1 MNLVGGCCG
10 TNVPHIAAAN
20 QMLRKLAP
28 AGSHRPN
35 PKGRTVHWVPS
46 VASLYSQ
53 VTLRQENAFFAIG
66 ERCNANGSKKWREL
80 QEKNDWDGC
89 VEMAREQVKEGS
101 HTLDVCTAFV
111 GRDEVAEMQAVV
123 QRFSGSVTAPLV
135 IDSTEYIVLEKA
147 LALYGGKAIINS
159 INFEDGEEPAR
170 KRLALAKKFGAAV
183 IALTIDEEGMAK
195 TPERKLA
202 VAKRLYDMAVNEYG
216 LKPHDLLFDPDP
228 AVHLPAGVAWTTWE
242 AATSTLQFSQALV
255 DEFSD
260 PSFAL
265 AFARI
270 ENHYFVNGGWF
281 TEGQLIAGADRI
293 RHIPGVIVQGAYDLP
308 CPVVTADDLHRAW
321 PEADYRVVLAGHSA
335 SEPAIAAEL
344 VAATDRFAG

>member
-1 MNLVGGCCG
+1 MSSDLEPG
-10 TNVPHIAAAN
+10 P
-20 QMLRKLAP
+20 AP
-28 AGSHRPN
+28 ALYPPIEPYATGRLAVGDGHELYWEECGNPAGKPAVFVHGGPGGGITPN
-35 PKGRTVHWVPS
+35 YRRYFNPDKYRVVLFDQRGCGRSTPH
-46 VASLYSQ
+46 ASEPDADLSTNTTWHL
-53 VTLRQENAFFAIG
+53 VDDLEKLRADRG
-66 ERCNANGSKKWREL
+66 
-80 QEKNDWDGC
+80 
-89 VEMAREQVKEGS
+89 
-101 HTLDVCTAFV
+101 
-111 GRDEVAEMQAVV
+111 
-123 QRFSGSVTAPLV
+123 
-135 IDSTEYIVLEKA
+135 IDSWLVFGGSWGSA
-147 LALYGGKAIINS
+147 LALAYAETHPERVTELVLRGIFTLRRSELDWYYNG
-159 INFEDGEEPAR
+159 
-170 KRLALAKKFGAAV
+170 GAANLAPV
-183 IALTIDEEGMAK
+183 WWRSFEAPLGADFEGDRIAA
-195 TPERKLA
+195 
-202 VAKRLYDMAVNEYG
+202 Y
-216 LKPHDLLFDPDP
+216 HDLLFDPDP